1 MPKQYWRPPRNY
13 YDREKARKKQQTLEL
28 LKEILENTA
37 DENDF
42 VEAVKSVNPS
52 VSAEE
57 LAELIKLFHA
67 SVRGKRGLGRGG
79 P

>member
-13 YDREKARKKQQTLEL
+13 YDREKVRKKQQTLEL
-28 LKEILENTA
+28 LQEILEYTA
-37 DENDF
+37 DESQF
-42 VEAVKSVNPS
+42 VEAVKGANPD

-67 SVRGKRGLGRGG
+67 
-79 P
+79 